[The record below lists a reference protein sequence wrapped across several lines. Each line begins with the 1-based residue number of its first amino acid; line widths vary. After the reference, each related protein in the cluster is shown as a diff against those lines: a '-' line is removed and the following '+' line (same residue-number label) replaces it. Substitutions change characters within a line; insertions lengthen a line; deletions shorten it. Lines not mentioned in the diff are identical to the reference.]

1 MNKNVPLKT
10 EQILDREKREAN
22 TGHEVN
28 EDLQRAVLSYKT
40 EKVSR
45 VKVQSCG
52 KTDHKSEEE
61 RKILL

>member
-28 EDLQRAVLSYKT
+28 EDLQRAALSYKT
-40 EKVSR
+40 EKGSR
-45 VKVQSCG
+45 IKVQSCE

-61 RKILL
+61 RKI

>member
-28 EDLQRAVLSYKT
+28 EDLQRAALSYKT

-45 VKVQSCG
+45 IKVQ
-52 KTDHKSEEE
+52 
-61 RKILL
+61 